1 MKNNCLTFLILML
14 IGLGKM
20 NAQCPSGWS
29 ITFSN
34 QGQIDS
40 FPINYPECTHIL
52 GSVYIEEAIP
62 GTITNLDGLS
72 NIDSIGRI
80 LQIYNNTILPNLLG
94 LQNLRYI
101 GGIFEIDNNN
111 SLENFNG
118 LQNLSYIETGLTV
131 GRAFNSSLVAS
142 PINLTGLEGL
152 TKINGF
158 LQIFDND
165 RLENL
170 DGLENLTTVKV
181 LRIADNPM
189 LQSLNGIK
197 NINADSLDLE
207 NVSDIRHCSN
217 LSICNVTSICNMIA
231 DTIVYIDSNS
241 DGCNDFYEVAE
252 ACMSVGLDYSENE
265 AISIYPI
272 PSTDRVYMSEIIDG
286 QLRIVDNYGTVHQE
300 MKLSGNEI
308 DISKLSPGIY
318 YLQIIS
324 DDFWMTEKIIKQ

>member
-20 NAQCPSGWS
+20 NAQCIPVF
-29 ITFSN
+29 IHFTT

-40 FPINYPECTHIL
+40 FPINYPGCTHIL
-52 GSVYIEEAIP
+52 GNVRIQEAIP
-62 GTITNLDGLS
+62 ETITNLESLS
-72 NIDSIGRI
+72 NIDSIGGSLFI
-80 LQIYNNTILPNLLG
+80 HNNTGLPNLHGLQSLKYIGGTFEIGNNDLLENFDG
-94 LQNLRYI
+94 LQNLA
-101 GGIFEIDNNN
+101 
-111 SLENFNG
+111 
-118 LQNLSYIETGLTV
+118 YIETGLTV
-131 GRAFNSSLVAS
+131 GSWFGSSNVAS
-142 PINLTGLEGL
+142 PITLLGLDGL
-152 TKINGF
+152 AKINGF

-197 NINADSLDLE
+197 NINADSLDLGDFSYIA
-207 NVSDIRHCSN
+207 NCSN
-217 LSICNVTSICNMIA
+217 LSVCNVTSICNMIA
-231 DTIVYIDSNS
+231 DTIVHIDSNS

-252 ACMSVGLDYSENE
+252 ACMSVGLDYPENE
-265 AISIYPI
+265 AISVYPI
-272 PSTDRVYMSEIIDG
+272 PSSDRVYISEIIDG
-286 QLRIVDNYGTVHQE
+286 HLRIVDNCGKVQQE

-308 DISKLSPGIY
+308 DISKLSTGIY

-324 DDFWMTEKIIKQ
+324 DDFWMTEKIIKK